1 MADPLPIIGLAS
13 SIITF
18 IEFGIRITRTA
29 RSIRVA
35 ADGKAPEIQEL
46 QKNLEEM
53 LVSKQQILDR
63 KDAGRVSGNERQIAN
78 TVKECDKLAGEIK
91 EVIDDLTGPRSLFG
105 SGGVAIRVVRRRN
118 ELDKL
123 RKRLRDQDSKIRE
136 CLQHLLDRER
146 HSQLLTELR
155 MIHELH
161 VRHKINQSTDIRQLR
176 KDIFEISTTR
186 SDDIE
191 TTEAQVTRLRTKLE
205 KLDQEAERQRMQAQ
219 VIESLYVRVLERRRD
234 DIITAD
240 SSTNSWLHDSQRT
253 YFSSWLE
260 SNDRKSILYQWP
272 GGQRKIDFDEWAGPL
287 DLSCASHFFWNQ
299 GFSLEKSQEG
309 LLQSLLYQIL
319 KQVPSLALLADPD
332 RPRAEE
338 WKFEQLQSFFG
349 RITLKTSLSTKFCL
363 FIDGL
368 DEYDGDETHIAEL
381 ISSISQSQHI
391 KVCISTRPRTTFQ
404 NLWPAGLS
412 MKDFTQNDMKVYVEK
427 ILGKSKEFEALQLAG
442 PTRDALVNEIAKHA
456 KGVWLWVELVT
467 KDIIQA
473 AKTEGDDPDKFQEIL
488 KGFPPDLEEYFKHI
502 ISRVNQLYRVE
513 MAKFFLITIFEVQ
526 PLPLYAFYLL
536 HHEEKD
542 PDYAVKAEISELAA
556 NDAIR
561 VGKDWKEKIK
571 YRCSDLLIVGKDE
584 HPVFLMQ
591 PVDFLHRTVRDF
603 LRDWFQDDLY
613 KELKSTLVPPI
624 SLCRIMLFF
633 LKKQPQGELNS
644 PKHYNRMIGLVDE
657 LLYYAREA
665 EKHDRCGDLQLLQVA
680 DILDEVDRVNTTLM
694 KRVMNNHWTHA
705 RDPPRTRGYDE
716 YRERGNSNFIA
727 LAVQARLVKHHWEGV
742 LNTIPQFRMEVE
754 DDDSSRYDVHFMA
767 IFSGNP
773 RAIPVL
779 FLHGWPG
786 SVVEFLPLLL
796 HLKSQFD
803 ANPADF
809 GYHIIA
815 PSLIGFGWSSPPP
828 NTKDFCFED
837 NARLLSKLMANLGFS
852 KTGYVVQ
859 GGDIGSPIACS
870 LAAQDPACKLVHVNL
885 FVMSPLEG
893 FDESHMH
900 EYQFSDEELTGL
912 QRGKN
917 FWTNGTAY
925 ALIQATRPSTVGIAI
940 GSSPVAL
947 LAWIGEKMIEWSD
960 QTPTLDLICVSLLVQ
975 WMSTDVFVELPAND
989 EWWKSINWM
998 GTCQRANG
1006 VLGFQV

>member
-29 RSIRVA
+29 RSIHVSG
-35 ADGKAPEIQEL
+35 DGRAPKVQEL
-46 QKNLEEM
+46 QKDLEEM
-53 LVSKQQILDR
+53 LASKQQILDR
-63 KDAGRVSGNERQIAN
+63 KDAGRVSGNERQIAD
-78 TVKECDKLAGEIK
+78 TVEECDKLAGDMK
-91 EVIDDLTGPRSLFG
+91 KVIDNLTGTYQRFG
-105 SGGVAIRVVRRRN
+105 SGGAAFSLIRKSGDF
-118 ELDKL
+118 EKL
-123 RKRLRDQDSKIRE
+123 QKRLKDQDSKIRE
-136 CLQHLLDRER
+136 CLQHLLDSER

-155 MIHELH
+155 KIHELH
-161 VRHKINQSTDIRQLR
+161 VRHKINQSIDITQLQD
-176 KDIFEISTTR
+176 DILEVSTTR
-186 SDDIE
+186 NDDIE

-205 KLDQEAERQRMQAQ
+205 KLDEEAERQRMQAQ
-219 VIESLYVRVLERRRD
+219 VIESLHAGSGKSTLMKYAFD
-234 DIITAD
+234 HPHTTAR
-240 SSTNSWLHDSQRT
+240 L
-253 YFSSWLE
+253 
-260 SNDRKSILYQWP
+260 RK
-272 GGQRKIDFDEWAGPL
+272 WAGPL
-287 DLSCASHFFWNQ
+287 DLCCASHFFWNQ
-299 GFSLEKSQEG
+299 GFPLEKSQEG

-319 KQVPSLALLADPD
+319 RQVPSLALLADSD
-332 RPRAEE
+332 RPRAEG
-338 WKFEQLQSFFG
+338 WKFKQLKSFFD
-349 RITLKTSLSTKFCL
+349 RITLKTSHSTKFCL

-381 ISSISQSQHI
+381 IRSISQSQHV
-391 KVCISTRPRTTFQ
+391 KVCISTRPRTAFQ
-404 NLWPAGLS
+404 NLWPADLS

-427 ILGKSKEFEALQLAG
+427 ILGKSKEFEALQLADL
-442 PTRDALVNEIAKHA
+442 TRDALVNEIAKHA

-536 HHEEKD
+536 HNEEKD
-542 PDYAVKAEISELAA
+542 PDYAVKAEISELPA

-561 VGKDWKEKIK
+561 VGEDWKDKIK

-603 LRDWFQDDLY
+603 LRDWFQDELY
-613 KELKSTLVPPI
+613 KELKSPFVPPI

-633 LKKQPQGELNS
+633 LKKQPQGQLNS
-644 PKHYNRMIGLVDE
+644 PKHYNRMIG
-657 LLYYAREA
+657 
-665 EKHDRCGDLQLLQVA
+665 
-680 DILDEVDRVNTTLM
+680 
-694 KRVMNNHWTHA
+694 
-705 RDPPRTRGYDE
+705 TRGYDE
-716 YRERGNSNFIA
+716 YREKGNCNFIA

-754 DDDSSRYDVHFMA
+754 DDDSSQYYVHFMA
-767 IFSGNP
+767 IFSENP
-773 RAIPVL
+773 IAIPVL

-803 ANPADF
+803 ADPAGF

-828 NTKDFCFED
+828 NTKDFRFED
-837 NARLLSKLMANLGFS
+837 NARLLSKLMANLG
-852 KTGYVVQ
+852 
-859 GGDIGSPIACS
+859 I
-870 LAAQDPACKLVHVNL
+870 AAQDPACKLVHVNL

-893 FDESHMH
+893 FDESHMY

-925 ALIQATRPSTVGIAI
+925 ALIQATRPSTVSIAI

-975 WMSTDVFVELPAND
+975 WMSTDIFVELPAND

-1006 VLGFQV
+1006 VLGFQVKWYRWHAETLFAALERPTVLWGDVVEFIESMDMFS

>member
-78 TVKECDKLAGEIK
+78 TVKECDKLAGEMK

-105 SGGVAIRVVRRRN
+105 SGGVAIRVARRRN

-155 MIHELH
+155 MIRELH
-161 VRHKINQSTDIRQLR
+161 VRHEINQSTDITQLR

-219 VIESLYVRVLERRRD
+219 VIESLYAGSGKSTLMKYAFNHPQT
-234 DIITAD
+234 TA
-240 SSTNSWLHDSQRT
+240 SL
-253 YFSSWLE
+253 
-260 SNDRKSILYQWP
+260 RK
-272 GGQRKIDFDEWAGPL
+272 WAGPL

-349 RITLKTSLSTKFCL
+349 RITLKTSLSTNFCL

-404 NLWPAGLS
+404 NLWPADLS

-427 ILGKSKEFEALQLAG
+427 ILGKSKEFEALQLAD

-613 KELKSTLVPPI
+613 KELKSTFVPPI

-665 EKHDRCGDLQLLQVA
+665 EKHDRCGDLQVLQVA
-680 DILDEVDRVNTTLM
+680 DILDEVDPVNTTLM

-727 LAVQARLVKHHWEGV
+727 LAVQARLVKYVEAKLDTTPNRLSKRGRPLLDYALRPRRVMPIQLPYHSKRDEANIDTDMVKLLLKRKADPNQVVHSHSDRSVWALFLISCWESVRRREATDTSKWAWYQASLMLIEHGARRDC
-742 LNTIPQFRMEVE
+742 F
-754 DDDSSRYDVHFMA
+754 SSREPAGFPSVENVLED
-767 IFSGNP
+767 IFGEN
-773 RAIPVL
+773 RA
-779 FLHGWPG
+779 
-786 SVVEFLPLLL
+786 SNLL
-796 HLKSQFD
+796 HRMDNQEGMT
-803 ANPADF
+803 PR
-809 GYHIIA
+809 
-815 PSLIGFGWSSPPP
+815 PWFGWAYGVSS
-828 NTKDFCFED
+828 
-837 NARLLSKLMANLGFS
+837 
-852 KTGYVVQ
+852 
-859 GGDIGSPIACS
+859 
-870 LAAQDPACKLVHVNL
+870 
-885 FVMSPLEG
+885 
-893 FDESHMH
+893 
-900 EYQFSDEELTGL
+900 SD
-912 QRGKN
+912 
-917 FWTNGTAY
+917 
-925 ALIQATRPSTVGIAI
+925 
-940 GSSPVAL
+940 
-947 LAWIGEKMIEWSD
+947 
-960 QTPTLDLICVSLLVQ
+960 SLL
-975 WMSTDVFVELPAND
+975 FGFFRLVESLSS
-989 EWWKSINWM
+989 EW
-998 GTCQRANG
+998 RASG
-1006 VLGFQV
+1006 QHSDL

>member
-35 ADGKAPEIQEL
+35 ADGKAPEIQE
-46 QKNLEEM
+46 
-53 LVSKQQILDR
+53 
-63 KDAGRVSGNERQIAN
+63 
-78 TVKECDKLAGEIK
+78 
-91 EVIDDLTGPRSLFG
+91 F
-105 SGGVAIRVVRRRN
+105 
-118 ELDKL
+118 
-123 RKRLRDQDSKIRE
+123 
-136 CLQHLLDRER
+136 ER

-260 SNDRKSILYQWP
+260 SNDRKVFCISGLAGSGKSTLMKYAFDHPQTTASL
-272 GGQRKIDFDEWAGPL
+272 RKWAGPL

-613 KELKSTLVPPI
+613 KELKSTFVPPI

-665 EKHDRCGDLQLLQVA
+665 EKHDRCGDLQVLQVA

-828 NTKDFCFED
+828 NTNDFCFED

-1006 VLGFQV
+1006 VLGFQVKWYRWHAEGRHFAALERPTVLWGDVVEFIESMDMFS